1 MRMIH
6 TTVSYTLLIVGWI
19 FVLWVAQG
27 AAYEVGRCIK
37 EVLR

>member
-27 AAYEVGRCIK
+27 AASEIGRWLK

>member
-19 FVLWVAQG
+19 FALCVALE
-27 AAYEVGRCIK
+27 AIPVIGRCIK